1 MRLTKEQ
8 QEKIKQYNAPAR
20 KRAIE
25 IFLEGTR
32 NRSKITRLLQ
42 EEGHKVH
49 GANTFFNFRS
59 KVDRWVK
66 QVEIEGINPALAQ
79 ECDSVGIDVSRV
91 NHAWY
96 KGKYWSINFKPDN
109 NGPSFDQMYQDHIDA
124 IEQHTFKYEEIKREK
139 QQEPHLL
146 VVDPAD
152 VHIGKLSTAF
162 ATGENYNE
170 GEAVRRVKEGIQK
183 ILDYT
188 SSFEIDKILFVAGND
203 ILHTDNTKRS
213 TTKGTPQDTD
223 GMWYENYKTAKE
235 LYIECLEQLV
245 KVADVHYMFNPSN
258 HDYMAGF
265 YLSDMIKAWFR
276 DFKNITFQ
284 TDLMYRKYF
293 KYGQNLIGTTHG
305 DGAKHQDL
313 GSLMSV
319 EAKDYWADT
328 NHKYFYVHHVHHKT
342 SKDYINVTVESLR
355 SPTTTDVWHSQK
367 GYVSPQAIEGFLHHP
382 NKGQVARYTYTF

>member
-1 MRLTKEQ
+1 MRVTKENQ
-8 QEKIKQYNAPAR
+8 KKIKEHEAPI
-20 KRAIE
+20 KERA
-25 IFLEGTR
+25 LQMYMDGTK
-32 NRSKITRLLQ
+32 NRSKITRKLID
-42 EEGHKVH
+42 EGFKVW
-49 GANTFFNFRS
+49 GSNGFFNFRS
-59 KVDRWVK
+59 KVNRWLK
-66 QVEIEGINPALAQ
+66 EFEIQGINPALAE
-79 ECDSVGIDVSRV
+79 ECEAVGIDISRV

-109 NGPSFDQMYQDHIDA
+109 NGPSFEQMYQDHIDA
-124 IEQHTFKYEEIKREK
+124 IEQHTFKYEKIKREK
-139 QQEPHLL
+139 QDDPHLL

-152 VHIGKLSTAF
+152 VHIGKLSTSF
-162 ATGENYNE
+162 ATGTDYS
-170 GEAVRRVKEGIQK
+170 GDEAVRRVKEGVQK
-183 ILDYT
+183 IIDYS
-188 SSFEIDKILFVAGND
+188 SSFEIDQILFVAGND

-223 GMWYENYKTAKE
+223 GMWYDNYRTAKE
-235 LYIECLEQLV
+235 LYIDCLENLV
-245 KVADVHYMFNPSN
+245 QIADVHYMFNPSN

-265 YLSDMIKAWFR
+265 YLSDMIKAWFK
-276 DFKNITFQ
+276 DCKNISFE

-293 KYGQNLIGTTHG
+293 KYHKNLIGTTHG

-319 EAKDYWADT
+319 EAKKYWADT

-355 SPTTTDVWHSQK
+355 SPTTTDVWHSMK

-382 NKGQVARYTYTF
+382 TKGQVARYTYTF

>member
-25 IFLEGTR
+25 IYLEGTR

-42 EEGHKVH
+42 EEGHKIH

-66 QVEIEGINPALAQ
+66 QVEVEGINPALAQ
-79 ECDSVGIDVSRV
+79 ECETVGIDVSKV

-109 NGPSFDQMYQDHIDA
+109 NGPSFEQMYQDHVDS
-124 IEQHTFKYEEIKREK
+124 IEEHTFKYEEIKREK

-213 TTKGTPQDTD
+213 TTKGTP
-223 GMWYENYKTAKE
+223 
-235 LYIECLEQLV
+235 
-245 KVADVHYMFNPSN
+245 
-258 HDYMAGF
+258 
-265 YLSDMIKAWFR
+265 
-276 DFKNITFQ
+276 
-284 TDLMYRKYF
+284 
-293 KYGQNLIGTTHG
+293 
-305 DGAKHQDL
+305 
-313 GSLMSV
+313 
-319 EAKDYWADT
+319 
-328 NHKYFYVHHVHHKT
+328 
-342 SKDYINVTVESLR
+342 
-355 SPTTTDVWHSQK
+355 
-367 GYVSPQAIEGFLHHP
+367 
-382 NKGQVARYTYTF
+382 

>member
-25 IFLEGTR
+25 IYLEGTR

-42 EEGHKVH
+42 EEGHRIH

-66 QVEIEGINPALAQ
+66 QVEVEGINPALAQ
-79 ECDSVGIDVSRV
+79 ECETVGIDVSKV

-109 NGPSFDQMYQDHIDA
+109 TGPSFEQMYQDHVDS
-124 IEQHTFKYEEIKREK
+124 IEEHTFKYEEIKREK

-162 ATGENYNE
+162 ATGEDYNE
-170 GEAVRRVKEGIQK
+170 GEAVRRVKKGIQK

-223 GMWYENYKTAKE
+223 GMWYENYKTAKQ
-235 LYIECLEQLV
+235 LYIECLEKLI

-265 YLSDMIKAWFR
+265 YLSDMIKAWFK
-276 DFKNITFQ
+276 DCKNITFQ

-293 KYGQNLIGTTHG
+293 KYGENLIGTTHG
-305 DGAKHQDL
+305 DGAKHHDL

-319 EAKDYWADT
+319 EAKDYWGDT

-355 SPTTTDVWHSQK
+355 SPSTTDVWHSQK

-382 NKGQVARYTYTF
+382 HKGQVARYTYTF